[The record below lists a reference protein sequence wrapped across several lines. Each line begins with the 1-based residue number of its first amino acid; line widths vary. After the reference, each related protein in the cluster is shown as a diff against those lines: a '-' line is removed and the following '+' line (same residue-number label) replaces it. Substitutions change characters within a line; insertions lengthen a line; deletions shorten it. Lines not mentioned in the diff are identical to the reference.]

1 MLNLWLK
8 ESIEDLVSEEQ
19 AENISIITDFDPQIS
34 SICFDR
40 QKFDIILMNIMIN
53 AIKHSSTGDKI
64 TLRTRLSDDESKV
77 RISISDEGPGLGNVD
92 ISKLFSRFYQSNSE
106 KYGSGIGLAYSKILV
121 DLHGGKIGAY
131 SNEIKGATFWWEIP
145 VIAGEQSVD
154 TPARAYLNEI
164 LVDNRHAEHSVEKDG
179 FSTLPLTLMLVD
191 DSQDL
196 LDFMKE
202 ALQSEFSHIITKT
215 GGKDALKTIASGK
228 IPDIIVSDINMPEGD
243 GYSLCREL
251 KSNEKYNHIPVIL
264 LTAQGEENTQSESYR
279 IGAEGFLA
287 KPFEIETLLELAK
300 GILRRKSEI
309 KKKYLDKSEH
319 AKEHFASSDEGFIL
333 RFNQIISKHISDP
346 ALDQQLICNE
356 LGVSRALLYN
366 KMRAITGAGAKEYIT
381 KIRIEKAKSLIEN
394 TTLPIVDI
402 AEMTGFT
409 SQSYFSTA
417 FKAQT
422 GMTPSQYK
430 RSLQETV

>member
-1 MLNLWLK
+1 MDK
-8 ESIEDLVSEEQ
+8 PKGAIEIRILDEVDSVRVELEDNGKGIAMKDL
-19 AENISIITDFDPQIS
+19 P
-34 SICFDR
+34 
-40 QKFDIILMNIMIN
+40 
-53 AIKHSSTGDKI
+53 
-64 TLRTRLSDDESKV
+64 
-77 RISISDEGPGLGNVD
+77 RIFE
-92 ISKLFSRFYQSNSE
+92 RFYRTDASRNSMQG
-106 KYGSGIGLAYSKILV
+106 GSGIGLSYSKILV
-121 DLHGGKIGAY
+121 ELHGGRIGAV
-131 SNEIKGATFWWEIP
+131 NNPDRGATFWWEIP

-279 IGAEGFLA
+279 VGAEGFLA
-287 KPFEIETLLELAK
+287 KPFEIEICGPITNTK
-300 GILRRKSEI
+300 TPPI
-309 KKKYLDKSEH
+309 
-319 AKEHFASSDEGFIL
+319 FIL
-333 RFNQIISKHISDP
+333 NI
-346 ALDQQLICNE
+346 
-356 LGVSRALLYN
+356 LY
-366 KMRAITGAGAKEYIT
+366 
-381 KIRIEKAKSLIEN
+381 
-394 TTLPIVDI
+394 
-402 AEMTGFT
+402 
-409 SQSYFSTA
+409 
-417 FKAQT
+417 
-422 GMTPSQYK
+422 
-430 RSLQETV
+430 TV

>member
-1 MLNLWLK
+1 M
-8 ESIEDLVSEEQ
+8 
-19 AENISIITDFDPQIS
+19 
-34 SICFDR
+34 
-40 QKFDIILMNIMIN
+40 
-53 AIKHSSTGDKI
+53 
-64 TLRTRLSDDESKV
+64 
-77 RISISDEGPGLGNVD
+77 
-92 ISKLFSRFYQSNSE
+92 
-106 KYGSGIGLAYSKILV
+106 
-121 DLHGGKIGAY
+121 
-131 SNEIKGATFWWEIP
+131 
-145 VIAGEQSVD
+145 
-154 TPARAYLNEI
+154 
-164 LVDNRHAEHSVEKDG
+164 
-179 FSTLPLTLMLVD
+179 
-191 DSQDL
+191 
-196 LDFMKE
+196 
-202 ALQSEFSHIITKT
+202 
-215 GGKDALKTIASGK
+215 
-228 IPDIIVSDINMPEGD
+228 
-243 GYSLCREL
+243 
-251 KSNEKYNHIPVIL
+251 
-264 LTAQGEENTQSESYR
+264 
-279 IGAEGFLA
+279 
-287 KPFEIETLLELAK
+287 ELAK

-346 ALDQQLICNE
+346 ALDQHLICNE

-430 RSLQETV
+430 RSLQETI